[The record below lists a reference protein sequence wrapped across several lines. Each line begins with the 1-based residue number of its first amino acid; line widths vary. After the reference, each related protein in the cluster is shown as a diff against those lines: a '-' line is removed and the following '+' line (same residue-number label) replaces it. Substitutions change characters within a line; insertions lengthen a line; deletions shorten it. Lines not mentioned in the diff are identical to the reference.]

1 MSTKLYTVSEAAEYL
16 RIPVNTLRKHIP
28 EIKRSKIGRRLIF
41 SEESL
46 IKYLESKSFKP
57 LSELKSAS

>member
-1 MSTKLYTVSEAAEYL
+1 MSTKLYTVPEAAEFL

-46 IKYLESKSFKP
+46 IKYLESKSSKP
-57 LSELKSAS
+57 LSELRSA